1 MGGGISKMRR
11 EGCRKNGGGSLNGGP
26 QMGGTHK
33 WGVPPKLPQIG
44 GEGELGGVLKMKGP
58 VIGEGVFRMG
68 GGGILKMGRGV
79 LKMRGEGGP

>member
-1 MGGGISKMRR
+1 MGGPKWGVPT
-11 EGCRKNGGGSLNGGP
+11 NG
-26 QMGGTHK
+26 
-33 WGVPPKLPQIG
+33 GVPPKLPQIG